1 MKKECRNCIYY
12 MNGPYC
18 DYCDLLDCSTHGYDW
33 CFHFVEK
40 ENPDLLHED
49 LKKQEGLVFTLLQ
62 FFIISIIVL
71 VFGLWIATKFPFE
84 GLTAP
89 ESFPP

>member
-33 CFHFVEK
+33 CFRFVEK

-49 LKKQEGLVFTLLQ
+49 LKK
-62 FFIISIIVL
+62 
-71 VFGLWIATKFPFE
+71 
-84 GLTAP
+84 
-89 ESFPP
+89 